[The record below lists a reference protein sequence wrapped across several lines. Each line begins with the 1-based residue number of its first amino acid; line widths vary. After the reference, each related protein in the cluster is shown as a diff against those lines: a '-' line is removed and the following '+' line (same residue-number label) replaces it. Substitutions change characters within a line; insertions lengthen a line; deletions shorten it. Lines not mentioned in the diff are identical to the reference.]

1 MVKIGKNYKVIIL
14 DFVKTLVRENLIWDK
29 LREINSRIFKK
40 YGIDVEPQSLRP
52 IIEQTASQIR
62 FLTHLKYIPKK
73 ILQIEK
79 ELIYAQQTFEEES
92 IELFSFYPDSIPFL
106 NYADRM
112 NRKIGILTNNSSQ
125 TVKQVFSK
133 FKFQFNGEITGR
145 EDVRQPKP
153 NSEGIIKLLKKLN
166 AKPGESIVIG
176 DSDFDIDA
184 AKQIGIFA
192 VFINRLAESKLSYAK
207 ADLEIN
213 SLSEISFAEDIRP

>member
-1 MVKIGKNYKVIIL
+1 MVKLSKHYKFVIL
-14 DFVKTLVRENLIWDK
+14 DFVKTLVKEQLPWDK
-29 LREINSRIFKK
+29 LRKENSEIFKK
-40 YGIDVEPQSLRP
+40 YGIDVAPQSLRP

-62 FLTHLKYIPKK
+62 FLTHLKYTPYK

-79 ELIYAQQTFEEES
+79 ELIHAQQRFEKES
-92 IELFSFYPDSIPFL
+92 IELFNFYPDSIPFL
-106 NYADRM
+106 NYAERM

-153 NSEGIIKLLKKLN
+153 NPEGIIKLLKKLN
-166 AKPGESIVIG
+166 TKPNESILIG

-184 AKQIGIFA
+184 AKQIGIYAIFLKRSDN
-192 VFINRLAESKLSYAK
+192 FRLRYAK
-207 ADLEIN
+207 PDLEIN
-213 SLSEISFAEDIRP
+213 SLSEISFAEDVSP